1 MEKRGRET
9 GDQKARKRVVGE
21 VLGGAREEWTEGKG
35 RNGREGLRRRRR
47 TRKGEGGQSR
57 KQEYAHGGKR

>member
-1 MEKRGRET
+1 M
-9 GDQKARKRVVGE
+9 VGE
-21 VLGGAREEWTEGKG
+21 VLGGARGEWTEGKG

-47 TRKGEGGQSR
+47 TKKGEGGQSR